1 VLRFDLDDKMKTQQA
16 PADKINS
23 PNNPT
28 SGALLIV
35 GRRDSGTFS
44 MFFHVLGLLR
54 QAEALDLVPIVY
66 FNRLVCYW
74 SESGF
79 EGKRNAWDYF
89 FLPVSPLSLE
99 QLGFDLHQLENLDV
113 GALRSVVGNSAVV
126 SDDYLAEDIGYGGKV
141 DHRQRMICADLVDRY
156 VRIQP
161 QLSARIEEFHHQH
174 LAGRFVI
181 GVHYRGTDKI
191 VEAAPAPYESYQR
204 SLDLQITF
212 IPSARIFVATDCK
225 LFLDWLEHRYGDRV
239 MCIKAIRSHDGK
251 PVHFGCPQ
259 SGAEAVVDV
268 VLLSRTHHFIHG
280 ESNVSAAVLV
290 FNRDLPHTDLT
301 AT

>member
-1 VLRFDLDDKMKTQQA
+1 VTNATR
-16 PADKINS
+16 S
-23 PNNPT
+23 V
-28 SGALLIV
+28 LLIV

-54 QAEALDLVPIVY
+54 QAEASDMVPIVY

-79 EGKRNAWDYF
+79 EGRRNAWDYF
-89 FLPVSPLSLE
+89 FLPVSPSSLE
-99 QLGFDLHQLENLDV
+99 QLGFDLQQLENLNVD
-113 GALRSVVGNSAVV
+113 ALRAVVGNSAVV
-126 SDDYLAEDIGYGGKV
+126 RDDYLAEDIGYGGKV
-141 DHRQRMICADLVDRY
+141 DHRQRMICADLVERY
-156 VRIQP
+156 IRIQP
-161 QLSARIEEFHHQH
+161 QLSVRIEEFHRQY

-191 VEAAPAPYESYQR
+191 VEATPAPYENYQR
-204 SLDLQITF
+204 SLDHQVTIA
-212 IPSARIFVATDCK
+212 PSARIFVATDCE
-225 LFLDWLEHRYGDRV
+225 LFLDWLKNRYGDRV
-239 MCIKAIRSHDGK
+239 VCINAIRSRDGK

-259 SGAEAVVDV
+259 SGADAVVDV
-268 VLLSRTHHFIHG
+268 VLLSRAHHFIHG

-301 AT
+301 TTERGNLS